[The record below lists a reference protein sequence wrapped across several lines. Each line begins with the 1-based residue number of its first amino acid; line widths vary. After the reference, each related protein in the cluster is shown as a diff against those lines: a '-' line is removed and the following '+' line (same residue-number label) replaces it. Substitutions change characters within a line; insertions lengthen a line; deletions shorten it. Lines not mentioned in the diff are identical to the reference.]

1 MSDRRTHGDYPT
13 CRHPDRD
20 EPKMMCGYPIPCPH
34 HTVVIDLNAETVTIP
49 LASDAI
55 KSPVRERIGDIG
67 RAMLAGPKN
76 KQRRRR

>member
-67 RAMLAGPKN
+67 RAMLAGPKS